1 MVAAVPVI
9 LGGISGGAVGYAAA
23 SALTLGTVGTA
34 VATATG
40 AVVGAALMAPSLQPQ
55 TTEIPNEEVIEIVDA
70 VDTVDT
76 DVTAIDT
83 ENETGGEDTTINDVI
98 EVQEEVIEIVDTSV
112 DTTNY
117 NQVSSESVAST
128 GTQVAEAARE
138 VSTGVGE
145 DSAIDFY
152 ERGRQATIL
161 TTAQGLLSPVT
172 TGVGTLLK
180 PTPGLASAGLI
191 S

>member
-1 MVAAVPVI
+1 MAAAVPAI
-9 LGGISGGAVGYAAA
+9 LGGIGGGAVGYGVA
-23 SALTLGTVGTA
+23 STLALGTVGTA

-40 AVVGAALMAPSLQPQ
+40 AVVGAALMAPRPQ
-55 TTEIPNEEVIEIVDA
+55 GQAMAITDEVTE
-70 VDTVDT
+70 VDTIDTDDT
-76 DVTAIDT
+76 DVNTSSP
-83 ENETGGEDTTINDVI
+83 TGGADTTINDVVDTQTTVL
-98 EVQEEVIEIVDTSV
+98 ETADTSV
-112 DTTNY
+112 DNTDYSN
-117 NQVSSESVAST
+117 VSSAGVAST
-128 GTQVAEAARE
+128 GAENVAAASA

-161 TTAQGLLSPVT
+161 TTPQGLLGNAA
-172 TGVGTLLK
+172 TGVSTLLR